1 MNEEAGW
8 PPALRIMHWLTA
20 ALVLGALLLGV
31 TMVQVVHD
39 PGVRFELTQTHK
51 SIGVAILLL
60 AFVRLCLRIRATAP
74 VPEPAAPLLMIA
86 AKAVHIALYVLL
98 LAMPLSG
105 WLMGS
110 TTPVRVP
117 TSIFGL
123 FDLPYPLAPEF
134 AAYRFARGIHVACAI
149 SLALLIAFHVA
160 ATLVHSLFWHDH
172 TVRRMWPERRRA
184 GYKRSGKEAALGRN
198 RAGAP

>member
-1 MNEEAGW
+1 MNEEAVW
-8 PPALRIMHWLTA
+8 PLALRIMHWVTA

-39 PGVRFELTQTHK
+39 PGERFELTQTHK

-60 AFVRLCLRIRATAP
+60 ALVRLCLRIRATAP
-74 VPEPAAPLLMIA
+74 VPEPAAPLLIIA

-105 WLMGS
+105 WLMAS

-117 TSIFGL
+117 TSVFAL
-123 FDLPYPLAPEF
+123 FDLPYPVGPGLAT
-134 AAYRFARGIHVACAI
+134 YRFAHGLHVAAAI
-149 SLALLIAFHVA
+149 SLASLIALHVA
-160 ATLVHSLFWHDH
+160 ATLVHSLVWRDH
-172 TVRRMWPERRRA
+172 TVRRMWPERRQA
-184 GYKRSGKEAALGRN
+184 Q
-198 RAGAP
+198 

>member
-1 MNEEAGW
+1 MNEEAVW
-8 PPALRIMHWLTA
+8 PLALRIMHWLTA

-60 AFVRLCLRIRATAP
+60 ALLRLCLRIRAAAP
-74 VPEPAAPLLMIA
+74 VPEPAAPLLIIG
-86 AKAVHIALYVLL
+86 AKAMHIALYVLL

-105 WLMGS
+105 WLMAS

-117 TSIFGL
+117 TSVFGL
-123 FDLPYPLAPEF
+123 FDLPYPLAREF
-134 AAYRFARGIHVACAI
+134 TTYRFAHGIHVACAI
-149 SLALLIAFHVA
+149 SLASLIALHVA
-160 ATLVHSLFWHDH
+160 ATLVHSLLWHDH

-184 GYKRSGKEAALGRN
+184 G
-198 RAGAP
+198 

>member
-1 MNEEAGW
+1 MSEEAVW
-8 PPALRIMHWLTA
+8 PPALRIIHWVTA

-39 PGVRFELTQTHK
+39 PGERFELTQTHK
-51 SIGVAILLL
+51 SIGVAILGL
-60 AFVRLCLRIRATAP
+60 ALVRLCLRIRASAP
-74 VPEPAAPLLMIA
+74 VPRPAAPLLIA
-86 AKAVHIALYVLL
+86 ARAVHIVLYVLL

-105 WLMGS
+105 WLMAS

-117 TSIFGL
+117 TSVFAL

-134 AAYRFARGIHVACAI
+134 ATYRFARGIHVACAI
-149 SLALLIAFHVA
+149 TLASLVALHVA
-160 ATLVHSLFWHDH
+160 ATLVHSLLRRDQ

-184 GYKRSGKEAALGRN
+184 Q
-198 RAGAP
+198 

>member
-1 MNEEAGW
+1 MNEEAVW
-8 PPALRIMHWLTA
+8 PLALRIMHWVVA

-39 PGVRFELTQTHK
+39 PGERFELTQTHK
-51 SIGVAILLL
+51 SIGVAILGL
-60 AFVRLCLRIRATAP
+60 ALVRLCLRIRATAP
-74 VPEPAAPLLMIA
+74 VPEPAAPLLIIA
-86 AKAVHIALYVLL
+86 AKAVHVALYVLL

-105 WLMGS
+105 WLMAS

-117 TSIFGL
+117 TSVFAL

-134 AAYRFARGIHVACAI
+134 TTYRFAHGIHVACAI
-149 SLALLIAFHVA
+149 SLASLIALHVA
-160 ATLVHSLFWHDH
+160 ATLVHSLLWRDH

-184 GYKRSGKEAALGRN
+184 G
-198 RAGAP
+198 

>member
-1 MNEEAGW
+1 MNEEAAW
-8 PPALRIMHWLTA
+8 PLALRVMHWVMA
-20 ALVLGALLLGV
+20 ALVLGTLLLGV

-39 PGVRFELTQTHK
+39 PGQRFELTQTHK
-51 SIGVAILLL
+51 SIGVALLGL
-60 AFVRLCLRIRATAP
+60 ALVRLCLRIRATAP
-74 VPEPAAPLLMIA
+74 VPAPAAPLLMNA

-105 WLMGS
+105 WLMVS

-117 TSIFGL
+117 TSVFAL

-134 AAYRFARGIHVACAI
+134 ATYRFARGVHVACAI
-149 SLALLIAFHVA
+149 SLASLIALHVA
-160 ATLVHSLFWHDH
+160 ANLVHSLLWRDQ

-184 GYKRSGKEAALGRN
+184 E
-198 RAGAP
+198 